1 MICYNISI
9 GNGVYPCSNCVCTE
23 GYNGTTCDCPTS
35 TDACTDNNGT
45 ICSDRGQCV
54 CGKCV
59 CDDNYQGE
67 QCQECSTCPGQCK
80 ANQDCAEC
88 VGFKQGKLSESD
100 CLAQCSHV
108 TTEAVLPVE
117 NVTKCQFFD
126 DEGCQIEFTY
136 EYDEEFQLKVVVK
149 DTKTAHGCDIFQK
162 EIYAETGS
170 AVILSC
176 QISTEALTQSWRKDF
191 LVLTR
196 GFEMNR
202 NLGGHERLTLIIDKW
217 FYNLKIYN
225 LTENDFGTYVCETQ
239 QGNSITEEVTKL
251 IHSVTS
257 TVILNEDTTT
267 GKLYT

>member
-1 MICYNISI
+1 MSIYGDSNIPLI
-9 GNGVYPCSNCVCTE
+9 HYKEVKEEILFIVNVCLTLNIIIFGVKKRTY
-23 GYNGTTCDCPTS
+23 
-35 TDACTDNNGT
+35 T
-45 ICSDRGQCV
+45 IVFAS
-54 CGKCV
+54 
-59 CDDNYQGE
+59 
-67 QCQECSTCPGQCK
+67 
-80 ANQDCAEC
+80 A
-88 VGFKQGKLSESD
+88 
-100 CLAQCSHV
+100 
-108 TTEAVLPVE
+108 
-117 NVTKCQFFD
+117 
-126 DEGCQIEFTY
+126 
-136 EYDEEFQLKVVVK
+136 
-149 DTKTAHGCDIFQK
+149 AHGCDIFQK

-251 IHSVTS
+251 IHSGIN
-257 TVILNEDTTT
+257 IL
-267 GKLYT
+267 